1 MDKNELIRF
10 INPSNL
16 ELILLPTEHC
26 NFRCTYCYEDFKI
39 GQMKPNTIEA
49 IKKLIQ
55 ARLPKLKRL
64 QISWFGGEPLMT
76 KNVMME
82 INGFAKN
89 AAQTAGV
96 RFSSSATTNAFGLNR
111 DTFNALVDV
120 DVRHYQ
126 ISIDGDED
134 EHDKTRKLISGR
146 GTFQRI
152 WDNLIS
158 LRSSK
163 ERFVILLRIHIHT
176 ENIASVKRLLPK
188 IQHEFGADERFT
200 VFLKTVGNWGGE
212 SVKTMDL
219 IKKPDEIMEELD
231 TMLTDLGWFKNRPSP
246 SANGKA
252 TVKACYAAK
261 PNSLVIRADGRLAKC
276 TVAFNDE
283 RNNIGHINDDG
294 TVVIANE
301 KMHSFM
307 RGFKSMEEKELTCPM
322 TNMPA
327 AEDVKVIKFEKRVNI
342 SQAQKE
348 EAVA

>member
-1 MDKNELIRF
+1 MEKNELIRF
-10 INPSNL
+10 INPSDL

-26 NFRCTYCYEDFKI
+26 NFRCTYCYEDFEI

-64 QISWFGGEPLMT
+64 QISWFGGEPLMA
-76 KNVMME
+76 KNVMLE
-82 INGFAKN
+82 ICDFAKT
-89 AAQTAGV
+89 ATQAAGV
-96 RFSSSATTNAFGLNR
+96 QFSSAAVTNAFALNR
-111 DTFNALVDV
+111 DLFNALVDV
-120 DVRHYQ
+120 DVRRYQ
-126 ISIDGDED
+126 ISIDGDAD

-163 ERFVILLRIHIHT
+163 ERFTILLRIHIHT
-176 ENIASVKRLLPK
+176 ENIASLRRLLPK
-188 IQHEFGADERFT
+188 IQHEFGADDRFT
-200 VFLKTVGNWGGE
+200 ISLKTVGNWGGE
-212 SVKTMDL
+212 SVKAMNL
-219 IKKPDEIMEELD
+219 VKNPAEAIKEFN
-231 TMLTDLGWFKNRPSP
+231 TMLVDLGWFENRPS
-246 SANGKA
+246 SNEKA
-252 TVKACYAAK
+252 SINPCYAAK

-294 TVVIANE
+294 TVVISNE
-301 KMHSFM
+301 KVHSFM
-307 RGFKSMEEKELTCPM
+307 RGFKSMEERELLCPM
-322 TNMPA
+322 SNMPA
-327 AEDVKVIKFEKRVNI
+327 AKDVKVIKFEKRINT
-342 SQAQKE
+342 SQDQKE